1 MSADYGKRVRITTS
15 NGDVYTLR
23 YTRFSCDQ
31 IGKLGFDLNEIAKRA
46 ITMVPL
52 LVWGAFLPD
61 KRTITREE
69 AMNIWKSIKGK
80 NPEKEGEDS
89 LLGVLIEMYS
99 DCVNTL
105 FDEPEDEKN
114 ASTWE
119 IL

>member
-1 MSADYGKRVRITTS
+1 MSADLGKRIRITTAD
-15 NGDVYTLR
+15 NEQYTLR
-23 YTRFSCDQ
+23 FTRFACDQ
-31 IGKLGFDLNEIAKRA
+31 IGKLGFNLNEIATRA
-46 ITMVPL
+46 TTMVPL

-61 KRTITREE
+61 KRTMTRDE
-69 AMNIWKSIKGK
+69 AMRIWKTIRGK

-99 DCVNTL
+99 DCVNAL